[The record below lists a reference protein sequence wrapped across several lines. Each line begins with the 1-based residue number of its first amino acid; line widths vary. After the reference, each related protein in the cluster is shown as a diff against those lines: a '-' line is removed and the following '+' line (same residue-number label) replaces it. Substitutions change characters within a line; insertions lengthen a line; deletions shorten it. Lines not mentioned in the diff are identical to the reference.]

1 MPQTRARPALYQYR
15 LEFFKVRGGER
26 VHELRL
32 ARADFD
38 RAIEAAFFG
47 AMRRGQFTE
56 YNPPLAM
63 ARIEPAFGD
72 NNDGSPNAPGFLVVL
87 PLPGGG
93 EHRQGFPAEFF
104 DRRAT
109 RIGADLVRAKRVPNG
124 STLLYQLSAYLEGEE
139 QPARPGLRFTLE
151 SESVAVPIRPGSLS
165 GYGPREAWDDPQPGE
180 MPVLIPRRVIDEA
193 VEEAERAPERE
204 VGGALLGHLRRDTAS
219 GEIFVE
225 VTCQVPAEETT
236 ATEVSVT
243 FTPETWARV
252 REVIEVRGAGEIF
265 VGWVHSHPF
274 GLCDECPA
282 KPPPECVGKVLFFS
296 EDDEF
301 LMELSFPRPFMVG
314 LLSAREPR
322 LRAALGHAP
331 VRLFGWRDGEIVPR
345 GFEVIE
351 D

>member
-1 MPQTRARPALYQYR
+1 MPQTRTRPALYHYR

-26 VHELRL
+26 VHDLPL
-32 ARADFD
+32 ARADFS
-38 RAIEAAFFG
+38 RAIEATFFDG
-47 AMRRGQFTE
+47 LRRGLFTDDD
-56 YNPPLAM
+56 PPMAE
-63 ARIEPAFGD
+63 ARIEPAFA
-72 NNDGSPNAPGFLVVL
+72 DGSPNARGFRVVL
-87 PLPGGG
+87 PLPGGD
-93 EHRQGFPAEFF
+93 EHRQDFPAEFF
-104 DRRAT
+104 DRWAL
-109 RIGADLVRAKRVPNG
+109 RIGADLVRQRRVPNN

-139 QPARPGLRFTLE
+139 EPARAGLRFTVEPE
-151 SESVAVPIRPGSLS
+151 SIDVPIRPGSLS
-165 GYGPREAWDDPQPGE
+165 SYGPREAWDDPCPE
-180 MPVLIPRRVIDEA
+180 DMPVLIPRRVIDEA
-193 VEEAERAPERE
+193 VEEAERGPGRE

-219 GEIFVE
+219 GGIFIE

-252 REVIEVRGAGEIF
+252 REVIDVRGAGEIF

-274 GLCDECPA
+274 GLCEECPA
-282 KPPPECVGKVLFFS
+282 KPPPECVEKVLFFS
-296 EDDEF
+296 DDDEF

-322 LRAALGHAP
+322 LKAALGHAP

>member
-1 MPQTRARPALYQYR
+1 MPQTRTRPALYHYR

-26 VHELRL
+26 VHDLPL
-32 ARADFD
+32 ARADFS
-38 RAIEAAFFG
+38 RAIEATFFDG
-47 AMRRGQFTE
+47 LRRGLFTD
-56 YNPPLAM
+56 YDPPMAE
-63 ARIEPAFGD
+63 ARIEPAFA
-72 NNDGSPNAPGFLVVL
+72 DGSPNARGFRVVL

-93 EHRQGFPAEFF
+93 EHRKSFPAEFF
-104 DRRAT
+104 DRRAL
-109 RIGADLVRAKRVPNG
+109 RIGTDLVRQRRVPNG
-124 STLLYQLSAYLEGEE
+124 STLLYQLSAYLEGEQE
-139 QPARPGLRFTLE
+139 PARAGPRFTLE
-151 SESVAVPIRPGSLS
+151 PESVEVPIRPGSLS
-165 GYGPREAWDDPQPGE
+165 GYGPREAWDDPRPGE

-193 VEEAERAPERE
+193 VEEAERAPGRE

-219 GEIFVE
+219 GGIFVE

-252 REVIEVRGAGEIF
+252 REVIAVRGAGEIF

-274 GLCDECPA
+274 GLCEECPA
-282 KPPPECVGKVLFFS
+282 KPPAECVEKVLFFS
-296 EDDEF
+296 DDDEF

-322 LRAALGHAP
+322 LKAALGHAP